1 MGPCPFLWRWLTIL
15 DLACGD
21 IHDELREL
29 RSIARAFEPSCG
41 HIARRGSAALV
52 IPSADRLG
60 FHVCVCRWRLC
71 LVAHAPTMPRLPGPF
86 HGVKTGQISKTHY
99 QRSEPYP
106 LRFVD
111 VCEPRR
117 GHPPAVW
124 RCAHLGCTH
133 VIAARTVSM

>member
-1 MGPCPFLWRWLTIL
+1 MCTKFILPALKRARRQYRDDIGPSRSSSGAPSDLLALSAAELFGSRLVLALPPMGPCPFLWRWLTIL

-41 HIARRGSAALV
+41 HIARRGSGALV

-60 FHVCVCRWRLC
+60 FHVCVCRSRLC

-86 HGVKTGQISKTHY
+86 H
-99 QRSEPYP
+99 
-106 LRFVD
+106 
-111 VCEPRR
+111 
-117 GHPPAVW
+117 
-124 RCAHLGCTH
+124 
-133 VIAARTVSM
+133 